1 MEKVRDTYAYLDQYE
16 HRLKAVAGLL
26 DVTGNTLRNYLAE
39 SGIAVRR
46 ANARNPRSP
55 AIRLF
60 DIPKIFEFAEYR
72 RRKASRGVEGKRP
85 IVVAVEIIKG
95 GTAKTTT
102 AGELA
107 VQLQLFGLK
116 VLAIDLDIQANL
128 THIMGYEADLSGD
141 EAGRYGLSGEAIVT
155 GTFATLCKPLLD
167 RRFAADRVDAG
178 TVLKRPFGP
187 FGPALIPSDTFFGD
201 LEIAIA
207 TTQGPRELTFQRFFR
222 ESAEGRIP
230 GLDVGEYDV
239 VIMDCPPHVSFVAT
253 NAIAAADIIIAPVRM
268 EAFSVKGLSKL
279 ITEIET
285 LRDAYPNNVRRP
297 ELVILPAYYSIN
309 LTRNARMQDKLSQ
322 YPGCVAPTL
331 ISQSEE
337 FPKSLESYLPLTLTK
352 PGCEAVR
359 QYQAFADFMYKK
371 IRECSKARKAEG
383 TLL

>member
-1 MEKVRDTYAYLDQYE
+1 MENARSTYALLDQYE

-26 DVTGNTLRNYLAE
+26 NVTENTLRNYLAE
-39 SGIAVRR
+39 SGIKVKR
-46 ANARNPRSP
+46 ANADNPKSP

-60 DIPKIFEFAEYR
+60 DLPKIFEFADYR
-72 RRKASRGVEGKRP
+72 RRKNSRGTEGKRP
-85 IVVAVEIIKG
+85 VVVAVEIIKG

-102 AGELA
+102 TGELA

-128 THIMGYEADLSGD
+128 THILGYEADLSVE
-141 EAGRYGLSGEAIVT
+141 EAEKFGVSHAAIVT

-167 RRFAADRVDAG
+167 RRRAVSVDAE
-178 TVLKRPFGP
+178 TLLKRPFGP

-207 TTQGPRELTFQRFFR
+207 TTQGPRELTFQKFFR
-222 ESAEGRIP
+222 ESQEGRIP
-230 GLDVGEYDV
+230 GLNVGDYDV

-285 LRDAYPNNVRRP
+285 LREAYPNNVRQP

-352 PGCEAVR
+352 PRCEAVK

-371 IRECSKARKAEG
+371 IRERAKSQKTEG

>member
-1 MEKVRDTYAYLDQYE
+1 MENARGAYAFLEQYE

-26 DVTGNTLRNYLAE
+26 DVSENTLRNYLAE
-39 SGIAVRR
+39 SGIEVKR
-46 ANARNPRSP
+46 ANADNPRSP

-60 DIPKIFEFAEYR
+60 DIPRIFEFADYR
-72 RRKASRGVEGKRP
+72 RRKNSRGTEGKRP
-85 IVVAVEIIKG
+85 VVVAVEIIKG

-102 AGELA
+102 TGELA

-128 THIMGYEADLSGD
+128 THIMGYEADLSED
-141 EAGRYGLSGEAIVT
+141 EAEKYGLSREAIVT

-167 RRFAADRVDAG
+167 RRRAVQVDAG
-178 TVLKRPFGP
+178 TILKHPFGP

-207 TTQGPRELTFQRFFR
+207 TTQGPRELTFQKFFR
-222 ESAEGRIP
+222 ESLEDRIP
-230 GLDVGEYDV
+230 GLEVDDYDV
-239 VIMDCPPHVSFVAT
+239 IIMDCPPHVSFVAT
-253 NAIAAADIIIAPVRM
+253 NAIASADIIIAPVRM

-285 LRDAYPNNVRRP
+285 LREAYPNNVRQP
-297 ELVILPAYYSIN
+297 ELVILPTYYSIN

-331 ISQSEE
+331 IAQSEE

-352 PGCEAVR
+352 PRCEAVK

-371 IRECSKARKAEG
+371 IRECSKSRKAEG
-383 TLL
+383 SLL